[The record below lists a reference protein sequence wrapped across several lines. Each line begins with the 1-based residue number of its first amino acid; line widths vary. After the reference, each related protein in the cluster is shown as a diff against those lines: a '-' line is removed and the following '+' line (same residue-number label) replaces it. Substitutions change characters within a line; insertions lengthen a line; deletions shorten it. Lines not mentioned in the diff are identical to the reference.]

1 MCHVKMSQQLTLS
14 NFLKRKGDND
24 DVVTGANKQ
33 SKSSSIDN
41 VNVEIV
47 HASPASKAV
56 RVKQKAAV
64 SVEKHR
70 LLAT

>member
-41 VNVEIV
+41 VEIV

-64 SVEKHR
+64 SAEKHR

>member
-1 MCHVKMSQQLTLS
+1 MSQQLTLS

-47 HASPASKAV
+47 HASPASKAC
-56 RVKQKAAV
+56 KSETK
-64 SVEKHR
+64 SGGFSGK
-70 LLAT
+70 T